1 MLEELARMR
10 PHDESPK
17 TLRAMAAKR
26 ELEALVA
33 SWDGEGEPPA
43 SMLAWASSFLA
54 SWPVD
59 SVADLRADLP

>member
-10 PHDESPK
+10 PHDESPE

-43 SMLAWASSFLA
+43 TMVAWACRLLD
-54 SWPVD
+54 SWLVD
-59 SVADLRADLP
+59 SNPKASE